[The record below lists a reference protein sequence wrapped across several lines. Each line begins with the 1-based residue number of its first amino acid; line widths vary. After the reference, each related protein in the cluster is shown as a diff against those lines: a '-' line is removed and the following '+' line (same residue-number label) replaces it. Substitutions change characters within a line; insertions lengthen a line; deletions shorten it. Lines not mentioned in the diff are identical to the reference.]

1 MGMSDEKIGY
11 VFSTDACPLQLCEYA
26 IATAGVNKQNARLAV
41 ERETSVVATGGQSV
55 ARAKHGDHIVL
66 LLHDGITYTGL
77 SSWLLQS

>member
-1 MGMSDEKIGY
+1 
-11 VFSTDACPLQLCEYA
+11 
-26 IATAGVNKQNARLAV
+26 V